1 MSFSSAAKEE
11 MLRQPLGKSCC
22 MLCELSALT
31 QTSGALTFTGSGGIR
46 VTWRLESAGLAK
58 RLFQLLRERLKVSP
72 SLQYIRHARLGGQRI
87 SVLTLEEE
95 DARKLLL
102 AFGMMVQ
109 EADGTLSLRRTSP
122 HLPVTRQ
129 CCRRAF
135 LRAAFLG
142 SGTMSAPEK
151 AYHMEWVTDEE
162 SLCQTLEKLLE
173 RSGLHPGQHIR
184 KGRYVLYLKD
194 SQQVSDALALMG
206 ASNAMLQMENVR
218 IQKQMRG
225 DANRAGNCDEH
236 NADRML
242 LAAEQQL
249 AAIRAISA
257 AGGLSG
263 LPKALREAAELRL
276 AQPEMSLSELG
287 QLLEPPVGKSGI
299 NHRMRRLVGLAEA
312 MNSKEE

>member
-1 MSFSSAAKEE
+1 
-11 MLRQPLGKSCC
+11 
-22 MLCELSALT
+22 
-31 QTSGALTFTGSGGIR
+31 
-46 VTWRLESAGLAK
+46 
-58 RLFQLLRERLKVSP
+58 
-72 SLQYIRHARLGGQRI
+72 
-87 SVLTLEEE
+87 
-95 DARKLLL
+95 
-102 AFGMMVQ
+102 
-109 EADGTLSLRRTSP
+109 
-122 HLPVTRQ
+122 
-129 CCRRAF
+129 
-135 LRAAFLG
+135 
-142 SGTMSAPEK
+142 MSAPEK

-184 KGRYVLYLKD
+184 KGRHVLYLKD

-299 NHRMRRLVGLAEA
+299 NHRMRRLVELAEA